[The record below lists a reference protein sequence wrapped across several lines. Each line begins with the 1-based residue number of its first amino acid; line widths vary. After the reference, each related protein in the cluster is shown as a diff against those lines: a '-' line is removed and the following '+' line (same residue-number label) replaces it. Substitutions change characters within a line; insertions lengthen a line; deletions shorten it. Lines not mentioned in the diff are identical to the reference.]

1 MAWPDVFPVFSEE
14 QFDDYFAEATPE
26 EVKLMEEWYG
36 VEKILNRQL
45 GATEIVSVSL
55 FWKPVQSGGRDYPT
69 PTREILRNA
78 VALGYADRFDPWDH
92 YVRPLL
98 ELGPQILAHHPN
110 LTIRVHLAKDLE
122 FLTADLTRAGHEICL
137 MKSSSINHA
146 PGSLWRFLPLGE
158 EGKLITV
165 TDVDRLHDLDHDL
178 ARTRMMAQ
186 TEVGAWRVPVPNDL
200 TPELR
205 VCYLP
210 FIASQFGAKGGL
222 LEVEDLLKA
231 FTWNC
236 LHEKINP
243 AVHLPNCG
251 PLPMRLHSWPD
262 YGFDEFFLAVA
273 AYPRLAQD
281 GLMTF
286 VPGNGSSQLLT
297 LDIEYATWGNPASEV
312 IYYPSGSCCGQEES
326 SEPELPAMASD
337 DQIKTC
343 ENPKAAFLVCSR
355 QEMEHRSIW
364 QEYLSEANGLA
375 RLYHP
380 EVESGVEENENQL
393 NGLALVRAQ
402 QSLLQKALI
411 SEEWTHF
418 IFLPPEALPVRSF
431 TQLHRTLR
439 LDPRSRMRVRSWEEE
454 RKTNI
459 LKAQELENLGDIPK
473 QLAHFHSPWVCL
485 SREDAR
491 TLSSRDL
498 TRNFQ
503 SCPNPDECYFATAL
517 AVLGTPPLQQVAKR
531 SLTWSRPASGA
542 AGPALIARVAESG
555 AFFAIG
561 LPGGGETTKHSLHQ
575 PA

>member
-36 VEKILNRQL
+36 VEKILNRQPE
-45 GATEIVSVSL
+45 ATEIVSVSL
-55 FWKPVQSGGRDYPT
+55 FWKPVQSGGHEYPV
-69 PTREILRNA
+69 PTRDILQNA

-92 YVRPLL
+92 YIRPLL
-98 ELGPQILAHHPN
+98 ELGPTIQSDHPGVC
-110 LTIRVHLAKDLE
+110 LRVHLANDLE
-122 FLTADLTRAGHEICL
+122 FLADDLVQAGHEVRL
-137 MKSSSINHA
+137 MKSSSLNHA

-158 EGKLITV
+158 EGKLVTV

-222 LEVEDLLKA
+222 LEVNDLLKA

-236 LHEKINP
+236 LREKIDP
-243 AVHLPNCG
+243 VVHLPNCA

-262 YGFDEFFLAVA
+262 YGFDEFFLAVV

-286 VPGNGSSQLLT
+286 IPGNGSSQLLT

-337 DQIKTC
+337 DQLKTC
-343 ENPKAAFLVCSR
+343 EDPKVAFLVCSR
-355 QEMEHRSIW
+355 GEMEHPSIW
-364 QEYLSEANGLA
+364 QEYLAEANGAARIFNLKGETGDELDEETLDDLSMIRVQRALLHKSLA
-375 RLYHP
+375 
-380 EVESGVEENENQL
+380 SGD
-393 NGLALVRAQ
+393 
-402 QSLLQKALI
+402 
-411 SEEWTHF
+411 WTHF
-418 IFLPPEALPVRSF
+418 IFLPSDAIPVRSF
-431 TQLHRTLR
+431 GQLRRSLR
-439 LDPRSRMRVRSWEEE
+439 LDSRSRMRVRSWEEE

-459 LKAQELENLGDIPK
+459 LKAQELENLGAIPK

-485 SREDAR
+485 SREDAL
-491 TLSSRDL
+491 TLDSHDL
-498 TRNFQ
+498 TQSFQ
-503 SCPNPDECYFATAL
+503 SCPNPDQGYFATAL
-517 AVLGTPPLQQVAKR
+517 AVLGFPPLQKVANR
-531 SLTWSRPASGA
+531 SLTWVA
-542 AGPALIARVAESG
+542 PALGAMSSPLLAQVAENG

-561 LPGGGETTKHSLHQ
+561 LPVDAETRKYALHQ
-575 PA
+575 PG